1 MRFLTT
7 LEPRQFV
14 SARCSDATRIHAEKD
29 IKKLINEYTR
39 QIKRGGGGVD
49 MLRSVDAPALPTVV
63 PSWKCQNRRS
73 ASAWR
78 ASGRL
83 LMHPSN
89 KRDGHSDSFRHT
101 HAHTHWLCSTLFI
114 TDGCLLTYIRGGV
127 KVFPWQRWKFM
138 QRTSGEL
145 ICPIEPTLSEA
156 VQTVTVSLDSFICL
170 FHINK
175 SQSSSSPFPISPVF
189 MYV

>member
-1 MRFLTT
+1 MHFLTT

-78 ASGRL
+78 ASVRL

-101 HAHTHWLCSTLFI
+101 RTHTLTVLHFVHNWWLPVNLHQRGSKSISMATLEIHAAYEQR
-114 TDGCLLTYIRGGV
+114 TDMSDWTDVIRGCADCNGQ
-127 KVFPWQRWKFM
+127 F
-138 QRTSGEL
+138 GL
-145 ICPIEPTLSEA
+145 IHLF
-156 VQTVTVSLDSFICL
+156 VS
-170 FHINK
+170 H
-175 SQSSSSPFPISPVF
+175 
-189 MYV
+189 